1 MFVDNSQS
9 TTISIGSSVL
19 SLRSQLAGMKTRLL
33 KVITNKYFLAPVLML
48 VWVFF
53 FDANNF
59 FTQLES
65 REQLRKLRDERVYYQ
80 ERIEEVRKNYKELS
94 SNPQTM
100 EKYARERYFMKKANE
115 EIFLVVEESRKK
127 AEEKTWIP
135 KTLRDFFSK
144 KDTTELK

>member
-9 TTISIGSSVL
+9 TTISIGLSVL

>member
-1 MFVDNSQS
+1 
-9 TTISIGSSVL
+9 
-19 SLRSQLAGMKTRLL
+19 MKTRLL